1 MSRLEIITS
10 LSLVVQAGRQA
21 LCLSQV
27 TIEWLCKSLINHLSI
42 EHASIALSR
51 SLFQNVCLCSV
62 LRVCVCVCINYW
74 RRKQLCQSQPKDA
87 RMPSVG
93 RSVATRPA
101 ISSGNRCQQVD
112 YTFEIS
118 HITLTLGEEMKNLNL
133 TDWLSWLYFWI
144 YI

>member
-62 LRVCVCVCINYW
+62 LPVCVCVLIIEDEN
-74 RRKQLCQSQPKDA
+74 SFANPNPKMQEC
-87 RMPSVG
+87 RLSVG
-93 RSVATRPA
+93 RSLQD
-101 ISSGNRCQQVD
+101 QQ
-112 YTFEIS
+112 FHLE
-118 HITLTLGEEMKNLNL
+118 
-133 TDWLSWLYFWI
+133 TDANK
-144 YI
+144 